1 MSIVSTSLE
10 RANQW
15 DQICFPVHTLPLAQI
30 LPSNYELLASDRQTA
45 IVGEGEP
52 GSFQVF
58 ALQGKDYSLIPNKVL
73 REVVDSCIPDY
84 KLDIHY
90 SDRGEFSIAII
101 LPQPVRIGEEQ
112 VYKTL
117 ILNNSYTGKTPF
129 TIQGTTLKD
138 ERTSKARISFYRQLC
153 ANSLMGWADDFSSL
167 EQYQS
172 WLGSGQRP
180 IINNSLVNPT
190 SVVHKKI
197 SHKKLDLSWFEQYLK
212 EVISSFLSQHTSVT
226 AQVHSQLTQISPPKQ
241 VQELIVETG
250 IPKQLAKIAMERLRK
265 EEKMLKTEPTLWLV
279 YNAINY
285 SLLNS
290 RSSLTIGDR
299 YELDKKALHHLAALA
314 F

>member
-1 MSIVSTSLE
+1 MTVVSTSLE
-10 RANQW
+10 RANKW
-15 DQICFPVHTLPLAQI
+15 EQICFPVLTLPLAQL
-30 LPSNYELLASDRQTA
+30 LPAQYELLATDRQTA
-45 IVGEGEP
+45 IVGESEP

-73 REVVDSCIPDY
+73 QEVIDSCIADY
-84 KLDIHY
+84 SLNIHF
-90 SDRGEFSIAII
+90 SGRGEFSIAII
-101 LPQPVRIGEEQ
+101 LPQPVQIGQEQ

-129 TIQGTTLKD
+129 TIQGTTLKED
-138 ERTSKARISFYRQLC
+138 PGGKTRVSFYRQLC

-172 WLGSGQRP
+172 WLGSGKRGKV
-180 IINNSLVNPT
+180 SHFDMDTT
-190 SVVHKKI
+190 SVEPKKI
-197 SHKKLDLSWFEQYLK
+197 SHKKLNLFSFEQYLK
-212 EVISSFLSQHTSVT
+212 EVINSFLSQTSSVT
-226 AQVHSQLTQISPPKQ
+226 AQVHNLLTQVSPPKQ

-250 IPKQLAKIAMERLRK
+250 IPKQVAKIAMERLRK
-265 EEKMLKTEPTLWLV
+265 EEKLLKTESSLWLV

-290 RSSLTIGDR
+290 RSSLTISDR

-314 F
+314 L